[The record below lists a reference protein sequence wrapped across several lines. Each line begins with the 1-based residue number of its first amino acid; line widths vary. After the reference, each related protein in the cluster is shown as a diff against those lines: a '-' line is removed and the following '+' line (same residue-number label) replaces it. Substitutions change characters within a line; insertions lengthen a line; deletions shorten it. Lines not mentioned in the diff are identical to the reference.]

1 MKRSNSVPEVN
12 AGSMAD
18 IAFLLLMFFLVTSAI
33 PNDKGFNRK
42 LAAECPPNVNCTDEI
57 PNRNIMPILVNATDD
72 IMVNNTIV
80 AIGDLKDVVKDFV
93 DNNGDGSC
101 TYCNGNR
108 LQKASDN
115 PKKAML
121 SLQASK
127 QSSYSKFIE
136 VQDEITKAF
145 FELRKTYCNNVLNK
159 TIENLSEEELQEL
172 KKVYPFNLSET
183 QTK

>member
-18 IAFLLLMFFLVTSAI
+18 IAFLLLMFFLVSSAI

-42 LAAECPPNVNCTDEI
+42 LAAKCPPNVKCSDEI
-57 PNRNIMPILVNATDD
+57 ADRNMMRIYINDQNH
-72 IMVNNTIV
+72 IMVNENVID
-80 AIGDLKDVVKDFV
+80 ISELKDNTKDFV

-101 TYCNGNR
+101 SYCKGKGLPN
-108 LQKASDN
+108 ASNN
-115 PKKAML
+115 PKEAVL

-127 QSSYSKFIE
+127 QSSYTTFIE

-145 FELRKTYCNNVLNK
+145 FELRQTYSNNILNK
-159 TIENLSEEELQEL
+159 TIENLSEEEQMEL
-172 KKVYPFNLSET
+172 KKAYPFTLSEA